1 MLYKHGIIF
10 RVQQCSTMTKH
21 HQSEVASPM
30 GHTCPPQGTS
40 RTIDIK
46 NKEQLCICGIYE
58 HASAYI
64 YWCLHDHRMHVSYAD
79 GLRRSTQVHL
89 CLRLLRGQRI
99 IFALTYTYPK
109 LKEPTKGGDQ
119 GMQKYSKRI

>member
-10 RVQQCSTMTKH
+10 RMQQCSTVTKH

-30 GHTCPPQGTS
+30 GHTRPPQGTS
-40 RTIDIK
+40 RTIDIT
-46 NKEQLCICGIYE
+46 NMYMCRIYE

-79 GLRRSTQVHL
+79 GLTSTLMFASVERTEDYFCIDLHL
-89 CLRLLRGQRI
+89 
-99 IFALTYTYPK
+99 P
-109 LKEPTKGGDQ
+109 
-119 GMQKYSKRI
+119 